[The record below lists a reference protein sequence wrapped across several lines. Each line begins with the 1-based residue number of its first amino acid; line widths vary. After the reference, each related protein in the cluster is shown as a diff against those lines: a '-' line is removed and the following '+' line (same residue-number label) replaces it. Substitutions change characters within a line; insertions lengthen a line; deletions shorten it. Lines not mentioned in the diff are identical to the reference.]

1 MFSRLRLLHLRRYFV
16 LQNESVY
23 SFVSQNNITHGS
35 SKCVVFNDR
44 YMVFPD
50 FSSHTRGFKSDLK
63 IKWVRPTKVPC
74 VKPEK
79 SGDLKPLPQV
89 DLKQYPLGFEKS
101 EELKDADAHVK
112 RIFSLEF
119 MPRNKTMAFFRADLV
134 NSVKRHAL
142 DRSSME
148 ARIAAMTGGIR
159 DMQASMETC
168 SRNKKT
174 KVRLKELIDK
184 RKKYLKYLRRWD
196 YKRFEWLLEKLDLVF
211 RPPPDH
217 FHWVTRKDSLRKLTD
232 RYCEKIKEE
241 RLASYRESLESQKA
255 AFLQEKAAK
264 LKWIIE
270 EEEACGIKPSF
281 NQNDID
287 KVLKQLKE
295 LEIGQ
300 GIIRET

>member
-1 MFSRLRLLHLRRYFV
+1 MTITMSCAVIFPNQLRKAEIKYELSIRGVKPARTLAECAALLSTKTQMPVNPSFV
-16 LQNESVY
+16 LPYNV
-23 SFVSQNNITHGS
+23 
-35 SKCVVFNDR
+35 
-44 YMVFPD
+44 
-50 FSSHTRGFKSDLK
+50 
-63 IKWVRPTKVPC
+63 
-74 VKPEK
+74 
-79 SGDLKPLPQV
+79 
-89 DLKQYPLGFEKS
+89 
-101 EELKDADAHVK
+101 DAHVK